1 VTAEI
6 IDGKRISTQ
15 IKEEIAE
22 EIKDL
27 RKRGSSV
34 PGLAVVLVGDD
45 PASLIYVR
53 NKKKACEATGIE
65 SFEYRM
71 GHHTPQEDLL
81 KTIQWLNQDEKIH
94 GILVQ
99 LPLPKDIDTGLIL
112 ESINPEK
119 DVDCFHP
126 QNMGKLVANTAHLVP
141 CTSAGIIELLD
152 RSDVKIKGKR
162 AVILGRSN
170 IVGKPTALMLMHRHA
185 TVTICHSRTEDIEK
199 ITREADILVAA
210 IGVPRFVKGEM
221 VKDGAVVIDVGMNRL
236 DNKLTGDVDF
246 DEVVKKAS
254 LITPVPGGV
263 GPMTIALLMR
273 NTLTAFKKQLG
284 KENQR

>member
-1 VTAEI
+1 MTAEI
-6 IDGKRISTQ
+6 IDGKMISTQ

-22 EIKDL
+22 EIKGL
-27 RKRGSSV
+27 RKKESSV
-34 PGLAVVLVGDD
+34 PGLAVILVGKD

-71 GHHTPQEDLL
+71 DPDTHQENLL

-99 LPLPKDIDTGLIL
+99 LPLPKDIDTELIL

-141 CTSAGIIELLD
+141 CTSAGIIELLN

-170 IVGKPTALMLMHRHA
+170 IVGKPTALMLLHRHA
-185 TVTICHSRTEDIEK
+185 TVTICHSRTEDIEE
-199 ITREADILVAA
+199 ITGEADILVAA
-210 IGVPRFVKGEM
+210 IGVPKFVKGEM

-236 DNKLTGDVDF
+236 DSKLAGDVDF
-246 DEVVKKAS
+246 DEVAKKAS

-273 NTLTAFKKQLG
+273 NTLTAFKKQNLL
-284 KENQR
+284 N

>member
-1 VTAEI
+1 MTAEI

-65 SFEYRM
+65 SSEYRM
-71 GHHTPQEDLL
+71 AHHTSQEDIL
-81 KTIQWLNQDEKIH
+81 KTIQWLNQDENIH

-99 LPLPKDIDTGLIL
+99 LPLPKDIDTELIL

-126 QNMGKLVANTAHLVP
+126 RNMGKLVANTADLVP
-141 CTSAGIIELLD
+141 CTSAGIIELLN

-170 IVGKPTALMLMHRHA
+170 IVGKPTALMLLHRHA
-185 TVTICHSRTEDIEK
+185 TVTICHSRTEDIEE

-210 IGVPRFVKGEM
+210 IGVPKFVKGEM

-236 DNKLTGDVDF
+236 DNKLAGDVDF
-246 DEVVKKAS
+246 DEVAKKAS

-284 KENQR
+284 KENQM

>member
-1 VTAEI
+1 MAGEI
-6 IDGKRISTQ
+6 IDGKRISSQ

-22 EIKDL
+22 EIKAL
-27 RKRGSSV
+27 RKRESSV
-34 PGLAVVLVGDD
+34 PGLAVVLVGED

-53 NKKKACEATGIE
+53 NKKKACEEIGIE

-71 GHHTPQEDLL
+71 DYHTSQEDLL

-99 LPLPKDIDTGLIL
+99 LPLPKDIDTELIL
-112 ESINPEK
+112 ESIDSDK

-126 QNMGKLVANTAHLVP
+126 KNMGKLVANTADLVP
-141 CTSAGIIELLD
+141 CTAAGIVELLD

-170 IVGKPTALMLMHRHA
+170 IVGKPTALMLLHRHA
-185 TVTICHSRTEDIEK
+185 TVTICHSRTEDIEE
-199 ITREADILVAA
+199 ITRQADILVAA

-236 DNKLTGDVDF
+236 DNKLAGDVNF
-246 DEVVKKAS
+246 DEVLKKAS

-273 NTLTAFKKQLG
+273 NTLTAFKKQRG
-284 KENQR
+284 